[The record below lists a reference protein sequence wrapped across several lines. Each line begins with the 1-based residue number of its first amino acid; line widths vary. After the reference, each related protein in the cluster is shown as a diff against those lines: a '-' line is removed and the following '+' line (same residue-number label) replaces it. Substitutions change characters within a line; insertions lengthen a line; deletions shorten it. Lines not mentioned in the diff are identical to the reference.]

1 MIVDSRFEGFPKM
14 IFWKLVYIFK
24 VKFVHWILVILQAL
38 LRIFHLR
45 TYNGH
50 VYFVPAPGYEAFGDK
65 LSRQTVEC
73 SGDFCTLRPNR
84 ELPFKIQQHG
94 YRRSIVDLQNLNW
107 KKIDGPFVSVW
118 LHNVPW
124 GSEDTMAAPDAKVIS
139 FSWLKSI
146 TFSLCLFFL
155 IVNMIF
161 ILFVCFCIIILMLC
175 HMFIWI
181 ISSLYNPWHCSSVD
195 TLLLL
200 VTGGR
205 GFNP

>member
-1 MIVDSRFEGFPKM
+1 M
-14 IFWKLVYIFK
+14 IFESWYIF
-24 VKFVHWILVILQAL
+24 LRLSLSTQYYLILQAL

-65 LSRQTVEC
+65 LSRQRVEC
-73 SGDFCTLRPNR
+73 SGDSCTLRPNQ
-84 ELPFKIQQHG
+84 ELPIKIQQHG
-94 YRRSIVDLQNLNW
+94 YRKSTADLQNLNW

-139 FSWLKSI
+139 FSCLISI

-155 IVNMIF
+155 FLTINMLF
-161 ILFVCFCIIILMLC
+161 TLFVCICIMILMSC

-181 ISSLYNPWHCSSVD
+181 ISSSHNPWHCSSVD

-205 GFNP
+205 VFKLY